1 MVSDRRR
8 DWQRRKLAISRL
20 SERTPGRITA
30 ARLAAFVN
38 RATMTP
44 VFFDTHAHLDDPV
57 FAPDLPQVIGRAGA
71 AGITRI
77 ISIGTDWESSASAV
91 ALTEKYPGVFAAVG
105 WHPEQAMAAPEDV
118 RDALRALAR
127 RPKVVAIGE
136 TGLDYYRLPTAEVA
150 KPGEVEGIKRKQ
162 AALFRQQLDVAAEL
176 GLSCV
181 IHERAA
187 FEDTV
192 AIMQEYVGRVRGVF
206 HCFVGDP
213 AAMRRV
219 LALGSLV
226 SFTGIATFKNAPT
239 VRETLAA
246 VPAGRFMLET
256 DCPYLAPVP
265 YRGKRCE
272 PAHVVDIAAAAAQ
285 VRGCAVA
292 DLSAETCATA
302 EAFFPKLTGS

>member
-1 MVSDRRR
+1 MPP
-8 DWQRRKLAISRL
+8 I
-20 SERTPGRITA
+20 
-30 ARLAAFVN
+30 
-38 RATMTP
+38 
-44 VFFDTHAHLDDPV
+44 FFDTHAHLDDPV
-57 FAPDLPQVIGRAGA
+57 FAADLPQVIERAAA
-71 AGITRI
+71 AGITQI
-77 ISIGTDWESSASAV
+77 ISIGTDLESSASAV

-105 WHPEQAMAAPEDV
+105 WHPGQAMDAPEDI
-118 RDALRALAR
+118 RAELRALAG

-136 TGLDYYRLPTAEVA
+136 IGLDYYRLPTPEVA

-162 AALFRQQLDVAAEL
+162 AALFRQQLDVAVEL

-192 AIMQEYVGRVRGVF
+192 AIMQEYAGRVRGVF

-226 SFTGIATFKNAPT
+226 SFTGIATFKNAAT

-246 VPAGRFMLET
+246 VPAGSFMLET

-272 PAHVVDIAAAAAQ
+272 PAYVADIAAAVAQ
-285 VRGCAVA
+285 VRGCPLA

-302 EAFFPKLTGS
+302 AGFFPKLTGG

>member
-1 MVSDRRR
+1 
-8 DWQRRKLAISRL
+8 
-20 SERTPGRITA
+20 
-30 ARLAAFVN
+30 
-38 RATMTP
+38 MTP

-57 FAPDLPQVIGRAGA
+57 FAADLPQVIERASA

-77 ISIGTDWESSASAV
+77 ISIGTDLASSTQAV

-105 WHPEQAMAAPEDV
+105 WHPGQAMEAPEEV
-118 RDALRALAR
+118 RDALRTLAR
-127 RPKVVAIGE
+127 QPKVVAIGE
-136 TGLDYYRLPTAEVA
+136 IGLDYYRLPTAEVA

-162 AALFRQQLDVAAEL
+162 AAIFRQQLEVAAEL
-176 GLSCV
+176 GLNCV
-181 IHERAA
+181 IHERSA

-192 AIMQEYVGRVRGVF
+192 AIMQEYEGRVRGVF

-213 AAMRRV
+213 VAMRRV
-219 LALGSLV
+219 LAIGSLV
-226 SFTGIATFKNAPT
+226 SFTGIATFKNAAT

-272 PAHVVDIAAAAAQ
+272 PAYVCEIAAAVAP

-292 DLSAETCATA
+292 DLSRETCATA
-302 EAFFPKLTGS
+302 AEFFPKLTGS